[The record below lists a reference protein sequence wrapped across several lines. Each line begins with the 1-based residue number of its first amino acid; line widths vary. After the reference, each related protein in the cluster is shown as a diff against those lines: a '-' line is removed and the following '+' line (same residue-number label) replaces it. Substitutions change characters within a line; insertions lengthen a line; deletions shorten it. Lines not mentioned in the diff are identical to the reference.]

1 MTHEYIDKNY
11 QPSGHSC
18 PLRGHPRSS
27 SSPSMMSRRAEK
39 GPESSLKFRR
49 QCRLSRSYHLRGS
62 PVRSKNSTRSRSLVE
77 IPAFT
82 ENPANGA
89 AKLPS
94 RIRSRTSLKDITE
107 GKQPIPSQSLVQIPI
122 FTDKPEKGAT
132 ERLSRTPSK
141 TSLNTIVEAI
151 TAHNVD
157 VNGTGRE
164 INEVF
169 R

>member
-1 MTHEYIDKNY
+1 
-11 QPSGHSC
+11 
-18 PLRGHPRSS
+18 
-27 SSPSMMSRRAEK
+27 MSRTLEK
-39 GPESSLKFRR
+39 DSGSSLKFRG
-49 QCRLSRSYHLRGS
+49 QYRLSRPYHLTGS
-62 PVRSKNSTRSRSLVE
+62 PVSSKKSTRSQSLVE

-89 AKLPS
+89 AKLSS

-107 GKQPIPSQSLVQIPI
+107 GKQLVPSQSLVQIPI
-122 FTDKPEKGAT
+122 FTDKPEKGAA